1 VAKNLRVSLVL
12 LDGGD
17 SNNDQETGSAKEPK
31 VAHSFLSLYKTP
43 RDKVKSLSGEVMDEV
58 RHLMDKYKGE
68 ELSITVVGMVHG
80 DGRRG
85 R

>member
-1 VAKNLRVSLVL
+1 
-12 LDGGD
+12 
-17 SNNDQETGSAKEPK
+17 
-31 VAHSFLSLYKTP
+31 VAHGFLSLYKTP

-68 ELSITVVGMVHG
+68 ELSITVVSMVHG
-80 DGRRG
+80 DSRRG